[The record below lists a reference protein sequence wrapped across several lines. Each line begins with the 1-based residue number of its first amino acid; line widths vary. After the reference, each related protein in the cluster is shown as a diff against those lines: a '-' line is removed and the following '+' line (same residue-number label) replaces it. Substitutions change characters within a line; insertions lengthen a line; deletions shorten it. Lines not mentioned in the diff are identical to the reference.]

1 MNSKENRLSIYLL
14 ELLLILFT
22 LSKYIGCTNTDS
34 SNNYHSNGLK
44 NEVAKK
50 PSKFLKYNLV
60 GLINDSRKNK
70 VPSLIL
76 FLFKLFKQGQKS
88 VNAFIFYAC
97 KIVGASVAVSI

>member
-1 MNSKENRLSIYLL
+1 MNSKENCLSIYLL
-14 ELLLILFT
+14 LLLLILFT
-22 LSKYIGCTNTDS
+22 LSKYIGCTNTGS

-70 VPSLIL
+70 VWGLPL
-76 FLFKLFKQGQKS
+76 FFFYSNYSNKVRKVLMHLFFMRAKL
-88 VNAFIFYAC
+88 
-97 KIVGASVAVSI
+97 